1 MKTTLILILSVFIS
15 LAHAQHGPNVFLKK
29 KLDSIYVLDQ
39 RYREAQAALSR
50 GANKDSIARM
60 FGRSSDGLF
69 MFLVTDMQRVD
80 SLNMLEVDGII
91 KKYGY
96 PGASLV
102 GTPTNEVAWNVI
114 QHSPHIK
121 EHIGLIKKAA
131 AKKEIPFTLYAKMKD
146 RLLMEE
152 GKEQIYG
159 TQIYG
164 MTVTNKSN
172 GKKDYV
178 MFVWPVK
185 DPANI
190 DRLRRKSGF
199 DQPIATYAKTF
210 GVTYKPYALAEVES
224 LKKQ

>member
-1 MKTTLILILSVFIS
+1 MRTTFTLILSAFIS
-15 LAHAQHGPNVFLKK
+15 FVNAQHGPNLFLKR
-29 KLDSIYVLDQ
+29 KLDSILMLDQ
-39 RYREAQAALSR
+39 RYREAQVALSK

-69 MFLVTDMQRVD
+69 MFLVNDMQRVD
-80 SLNMLEVDGII
+80 SLNMLEVEGII

-121 EHIGLIKKAA
+121 DHIELIRKAA
-131 AKKEIPFTLYAKMKD
+131 AKKEIPFTLYAKMQD
-146 RLLMEE
+146 RLLMDE
-152 GKEQIYG
+152 GKEQVYG

-164 MTVTNKSN
+164 MMVPNKST

-190 DRLRRKSGF
+190 DRIRLKAGF
-199 DQPIATYAKTF
+199 DQPIAAYARTF
-210 GVTYKPYALAEVES
+210 GVTYKRYTLAEVES